1 MNSDRLWPV
10 LLVLSSILIGVSIL
24 EWVAEN
30 REEPFE
36 LIQVFDSAGAEGE
49 AGEERQ
55 SPWQSSR
62 PINAEHARARQL
74 QRRGDVEE
82 ALAVYQTLM
91 SDHRA
96 TVGLLTDYAYA
107 LRRVDRCS
115 EAGVLMDQALMLA
128 PDDGAVCLSA
138 ALTFNCLREYEQ
150 AAEAFEEAVR
160 LRPNHTET
168 RLAYAEFLMRRD
180 NVDRAVAILEP
191 ATRSGTN
198 EERAEA
204 YAAFGRAL
212 FTRGDRQPATGA
224 LNEAVERAPARVAIW
239 MSVARTYLSSDE
251 PAYLQLAL
259 EHATQATRLAPEL
272 ATAHSALARSYEKL
286 GMTLEAIAAYR
297 KAATLDSSYEYVRVR
312 LIRLALE
319 EEEDSLAARVGEQL
333 LEIDPDNEEY
343 HFLTAQAAMRIDEV
357 DRARQLF
364 ERAIELRGGQYAEA
378 WYQLAEIERSEENWD
393 GALAALQRA
402 VEIEPEYDD
411 AWVALGLVHVE
422 QDEYALAEV
431 AFRRSIEIEPTNA
444 EAWTN
449 LGRCHSALD
458 EFDLAVE
465 AYQTALRIDGDDR
478 VVRLRLGAALRRAGR
493 AEEAI
498 ELYEQLVQDEPLYV
512 SAWYNAGIAYSA
524 VGNNAQARASYE
536 RALSIDPSHRNSMNN
551 LGLLEAREGQFEL
564 ALVHLTDALD
574 REPSDHSLRLRV
586 AHTALAAGDRQR
598 CAREAARVLNQDPDN
613 TQAQAVL
620 RNCE

>member
-10 LLVLSSILIGVSIL
+10 LVVLSSILIGVSIL

-36 LIQVFDSAGAEGE
+36 VIRVFDSAGAEGE

-82 ALAVYQTLM
+82 ALALYQTLM

-107 LRRVDRCS
+107 LRRVDRCA
-115 EAGVLMDQALMLA
+115 EARVLMDQALMLA
-128 PDDGAVCLSA
+128 PDDGAVNLSA
-138 ALTFNCLREYEQ
+138 ALTYNCLREYEP
-150 AAEAFEEAVR
+150 AAEAFEQAVR

-168 RLAYAEFLMRRD
+168 RLAYAEFLMRRQ

-191 ATRSGTN
+191 ATHSGSN

-212 FTRGDRQPATGA
+212 FTRGDRATAANA

-251 PAYLQLAL
+251 PAHLQLAL

-272 ATAHSALARSYEKL
+272 ATAHSALARAYEKL

-312 LIRLALE
+312 LIRLALD

-333 LEIDPDNEEY
+333 MEIDPENEEY
-343 HFLTAQAAMRIDEV
+343 YFLTAQAAIRINDAE
-357 DRARQLF
+357 RARELF

-378 WYQLAEIERSEENWD
+378 WYQLAQIERRDENWL
-393 GALAALQRA
+393 GAVAALQRA
-402 VEIEPEYDD
+402 VEIDPEYDD

-422 QDEYALAEV
+422 VEDYALAKV
-431 AFRRSIEIEPTNA
+431 AFRRSIEIEPRNA
-444 EAWTN
+444 DAWIN
-449 LGRCHSALD
+449 LGRCHSALE
-458 EFDLAVE
+458 EFDQAVDAYE
-465 AYQTALRIDGDDR
+465 AALRIDADDR

-498 ELYEQLVQDEPLYV
+498 ALYEQLVEDEPLYV

-524 VGNNAQARASYE
+524 VGNNARARAAYQ
-536 RALSIDPSHRNSMNN
+536 RALSIDPSHRNSMKN
-551 LGLLEAREGQFEL
+551 LGLIEARDGEFEL

-586 AHTALAAGDRQR
+586 AQTALDAGDRER
-598 CAREAARVLNQDPDN
+598 CAREATRVLNQDADN
-613 TQAQAVL
+613 AQAQAVL
-620 RNCE
+620 SNCQ